1 MAKFLIVKE
10 NDERLIDESRWDF
23 YKSQG
28 YRKVEAKKADTN
40 ETEPT
45 KAELLAEA
53 TALGID
59 LPSKPTV
66 AVLKELIAAKKADTG
81 NQQ

>member
-10 NDERLIDESRWDF
+10 NDERLIDESRWEF

-28 YRKVEAKKADTN
+28 YCKVEAKKADTGGK
-40 ETEPT
+40 EPT

-53 TALGID
+53 KALGIE
-59 LPSKPTV
+59 LPANPTV
-66 AVLKELIAAKKADTG
+66 AVLKELIAAKKADTD